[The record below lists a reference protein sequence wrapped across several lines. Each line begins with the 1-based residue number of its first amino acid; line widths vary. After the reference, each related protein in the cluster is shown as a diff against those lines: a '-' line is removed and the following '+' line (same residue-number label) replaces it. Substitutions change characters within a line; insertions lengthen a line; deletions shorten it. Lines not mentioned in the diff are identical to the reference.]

1 MLAGTVI
8 FYTYVQSMFGSVA
21 LLTQPTVDE
30 IISQGESAMGD
41 GGAFSALSS
50 QVDQL
55 GGGSYNVVLKVGIW
69 VIVLLIMYGALKLA
83 FSDSSTRND
92 SKSGIITKVIAAV
105 LLFAAVGIVVV
116 AQNVGVGLFSL
127 TN

>member
-1 MLAGTVI
+1 MMAGAVF
-8 FYTYVQSMFGSVA
+8 FYTQIKCMVSSAV

-30 IISQGESAMGD
+30 IISQGQSAMGD

-92 SKSGIITKVIAAV
+92 SKTGIITKVIAAV
-105 LLFAAVGIVVV
+105 LLFAAIGIVVI

-127 TN
+127 TG

>member
-1 MLAGTVI
+1 MLAGTVVL
-8 FYTYVQSMFGSVA
+8 YTHVKYLISAAV
-21 LLTQPTVDE
+21 LLTQPTVEE
-30 IISQGESAMGD
+30 IISQGEGAMGD
-41 GGAFSALSS
+41 GGALSALSS

-92 SKSGIITKVIAAV
+92 SKTGIITKVIAAV
-105 LLFAAVGIVVV
+105 LLFAAIGIVVI
-116 AQNVGVGLFSL
+116 AQKVGVGLFSL
-127 TN
+127 SG